1 MSYDVDGAAGT
12 ELITIQEKN
21 GSEESKS
28 STLLRFTP
36 VMLVNHEDRLA
47 QCKFRECKL
56 LGHLI
61 AYSQAEI
68 GVVFIAELT
77 PRCIQYRYNKSN
89 KAVVSRFKVGTS

>member
-36 VMLVNHEDRLA
+36 VMLVNHEKIVWRNVSLGSVGFGPPHRLFSGRDRS
-47 QCKFRECKL
+47 CF
-56 LGHLI
+56 H
-61 AYSQAEI
+61 
-68 GVVFIAELT
+68 
-77 PRCIQYRYNKSN
+77 
-89 KAVVSRFKVGTS
+89 SRIDS